1 MKDDKLNKVVNE
13 NEKTTLGSN
22 EEDLKKEEET

>member
-1 MKDDKLNKVVNE
+1 MKDDKLNKVENE
-13 NEKTTLGSN
+13 NEKTTLDPN